1 MAMGVVSHGPCKV
14 MPAIIILYIISHIY
28 FCRGNAAW
36 LACDDILHAA
46 GSIYIYI
53 YASHRALTQDSS

>member
-46 GSIYIYI
+46 GSIYICF
-53 YASHRALTQDSS
+53 AQSPHAG